1 MDARHCFC
9 TPAEARTLD
18 TLIKSQVLYQLSY
31 GCIIISKIKE
41 VTFLLFS
48 TPAGARTLD
57 TLIKSQVL
65 YQLSYGCIVLRFAGA
80 KVHILF
86 EVTKLFFVFLFKK
99 NDNRIKTKEKH
110 LR

>member
-1 MDARHCFC
+1 MFNLC
-9 TPAEARTLD
+9 TPAGARTLD

-31 GCIIISKIKE
+31 GCIAN
-41 VTFLLFS
+41 TFFLS
-48 TPAGARTLD
+48 CTPAGARTLD

-86 EVTKLFFVFLFKK
+86 EVTKLFSVFL
-99 NDNRIKTKEKH
+99 
-110 LR
+110 

>member
-1 MDARHCFC
+1 
-9 TPAEARTLD
+9 
-18 TLIKSQVLYQLSY
+18 
-31 GCIIISKIKE
+31 
-41 VTFLLFS
+41 
-48 TPAGARTLD
+48 
-57 TLIKSQVL
+57 
-65 YQLSYGCIVLRFAGA
+65 LRFAGA